1 MLNQLA
7 LQEEELPTAQV
18 FSMSA
23 ETEKTKAIAE
33 IQGAIFMARQLP
45 RNEMTAYKK
54 ILQAAKRTTLAEK
67 ATYCYPR
74 GGSMVKGPSIRAAET
89 LAKYWGNIDFGIKEL
104 SQNLNTHTSEVMA
117 YAWDLETNTRQ
128 TKTFTVNHIRVSTD
142 KKTKEQIF
150 TTLRDPRDIYE
161 KVANDGARR
170 LRACIL
176 GILPSDIVEDF
187 ISECEKTLEGNND
200 KPLADRIKDMLKKFE
215 ELGVTQEM
223 IEKRMGTVA
232 SNFIAKNL
240 VDLGAIYNSIK
251 NNFMPVDKYFEIPTN
266 AEEQLEKANKKVA
279 EGKKDVKTD
288 E

>member
-23 ETEKTKAIAE
+23 ETEKTKAVAE

-54 ILQAAKRTTLAEK
+54 ILEAAKRTTLAEK

-128 TKTFTVNHIRVSTD
+128 TKTFTVQHIRATR
-142 KKTKEQIF
+142 TTM
-150 TTLRDPRDIYE
+150 TTLTDPRDIYE

-176 GILPSDIVEDF
+176 GILPSDLVEDF
-187 ISECEKTLEGNND
+187 ISECEKTLEGNNS

-223 IEKRMGTVA
+223 IEKRMGTVS

-279 EGKKDVKTD
+279 EGKKDVKVD
-288 E
+288 

>member
-1 MLNQLA
+1 MLNLV
-7 LQEEELPTAQV
+7 ETNEKELPTAQV

-23 ETEKTKAIAE
+23 ETEKTKAVAE

-45 RNEMTAYKK
+45 RNEMAAYKK
-54 ILQAAKRTTLAEK
+54 IMQAAKRVALAEK

-74 GGSMVKGPSIRAAET
+74 GGSMIKGPSIRAAET

-128 TKTFTVNHIRVSTD
+128 TKTFTVQHIRAT
-142 KKTKEQIF
+142 KTTM
-150 TTLRDPRDIYE
+150 TTLTDPRDIYE

-251 NNFMPVDKYFEIPTN
+251 NNFMPVEKYFEIPTN

-279 EGKKDVKTD
+279 EGKKDVKVN
-288 E
+288 

>member
-7 LQEEELPTAQV
+7 LQEEKELPTAQV

-23 ETEKTKAIAE
+23 ETEKTKAVAE

-67 ATYCYPR
+67 ATFCFPR

-128 TKTFTVNHIRVSTD
+128 TKTFTVQHIRAT
-142 KKTKEQIF
+142 KTTM
-150 TTLRDPRDIYE
+150 TTLTDPRDIYE

-223 IEKRMGTVA
+223 IEKRVGTVA

-251 NNFMPVDKYFEIPTN
+251 NNFMPVDKYFEIPTK

-279 EGKKDVKTD
+279 EGKKDVKVD
-288 E
+288 

>member
-54 ILQAAKRTTLAEK
+54 ILQAAKRITLAEK

-128 TKTFTVNHIRVSTD
+128 TKTFTVQHIRAT
-142 KKTKEQIF
+142 KTTM
-150 TTLRDPRDIYE
+150 TTLTDPRDIYE

-215 ELGVTQEM
+215 DIGVTQEM

-279 EGKKDVKTD
+279 EGNKNVKIN
-288 E
+288 

>member
-128 TKTFTVNHIRVSTD
+128 TKTFTVNHIRVSSD

-187 ISECEKTLEGNND
+187 VAECEKTLAGGNGA
-200 KPLADRIKDMLKKFE
+200 PLIENIKNMLKLFE
-215 ELGVTQEM
+215 KLGVTQEM
-223 IEKRMGTVA
+223 IEKKIGTQA
-232 SNFIAKNL
+232 SDFIPKNL
-240 VDLGAIYNSIK
+240 VDLSAIYNSIK
-251 NNFMPVDKYFEIPTN
+251 DGMAPIENFFEIPTN
-266 AEEQLEKANKKVA
+266 AEEQLKKANKKVA

>member
-1 MLNQLA
+1 MLNLV
-7 LQEEELPTAQV
+7 ETNDKELPTAQV
-18 FSMSA
+18 FSMSV
-23 ETEKTKAIAE
+23 ETEKTKAAAE

-45 RNEMTAYKK
+45 RNEVAAYKK
-54 ILQAAKRTTLAEK
+54 IMQAAKRVALAEK

-74 GGSMVKGPSIRAAET
+74 GGSMVKGASIRAAET

-128 TKTFTVNHIRVSTD
+128 TKTFTVQHLRTS
-142 KKTKEQIF
+142 KSSM
-150 TTLRDPRDIYE
+150 TTLTDPRDIYE

-187 ISECEKTLEGNND
+187 VAECEKTLEGNND
-200 KPLADRIKDMLKKFE
+200 KPLADRIKDMLTKFE
-215 ELGVTQEM
+215 EFGVTQEM
-223 IEKRMGTVA
+223 IEKRVGTVA

-240 VDLGAIYNSIK
+240 VDLGGIYNSIK
-251 NNFMPVDKYFEIPTN
+251 NNFAPVEKFFDVPTR
-266 AEEQLEKANKKVA
+266 ADEQLKLANKKVA
-279 EGKKDVKTD
+279 EGKKDVKVN
-288 E
+288 

>member
-54 ILQAAKRTTLAEK
+54 ILQSAKRTTLAEK
-67 ATYCYPR
+67 ATFCFPR

-128 TKTFTVNHIRVSTD
+128 TKTFTVQHIRATR
-142 KKTKEQIF
+142 TTM
-150 TTLRDPRDIYE
+150 TTLTDPRDIYE

-279 EGKKDVKTD
+279 EGKKDVKVN

>member
-23 ETEKTKAIAE
+23 ETEKTKAVAE

-128 TKTFTVNHIRVSTD
+128 TKTFTVQHIRAT
-142 KKTKEQIF
+142 KTTM
-150 TTLRDPRDIYE
+150 TTLTDPRDIYE

-223 IEKRMGTVA
+223 IEKRVGTVA

-251 NNFMPVDKYFEIPTN
+251 NNFMPVEKYFEIPTN